1 VRIRGLAVALTRLE
15 GQADTLKAGINRLEN
30 EIERRI
36 IRAPI
41 EGFLAEA
48 ASLRVGAV
56 LAEAEQVASLVPA
69 GSLLGVAR
77 FAPPAAL
84 GRIAPGQR
92 ATMRLEGFPW
102 AEYGAL
108 RLKVIR
114 VASEIRDGTVRV
126 ELALD
131 GSQPSRIPLQHGL
144 PGIVEVEVERTT
156 PMAVI
161 LNAAGHFVGAPRS
174 SLPDATP

>member
-1 VRIRGLAVALTRLE
+1 
-15 GQADTLKAGINRLEN
+15 
-30 EIERRI
+30 
-36 IRAPI
+36 
-41 EGFLAEA
+41 
-48 ASLRVGAV
+48 
-56 LAEAEQVASLVPA
+56 
-69 GSLLGVAR
+69 
-77 FAPPAAL
+77 
-84 GRIAPGQR
+84 
-92 ATMRLEGFPW
+92 MRLEGFPW

-161 LNAAGHFVGAPRS
+161 LNAAGHFVGAPRI